1 MIIKIRKIITSSLLL
16 FLIFSLIS
24 CATNRN
30 SKVYYDYDHGYHTV
44 LKNET
49 LYSIAFR
56 HGLDYKKIARWNGI
70 RSPYTIYSGQRLKL
84 SPSSATSKN
93 TQAKNNSKQK
103 SNTKTAASKK
113 SASTKSVSKKS
124 KPAAKPI
131 KHDWNWPTKG
141 AVIRTYSS
149 NAGGNKGID
158 IGGKIGQ
165 AVVAASSGKV
175 VYSGNGLASYGNL
188 IIIKHSEQFISA
200 YAHNKKLFV
209 KEGGMV
215 KRGEKIAELGKT
227 GTSEAKLH
235 FEIRYKGKPVDPIK
249 YLPKI

>member
-1 MIIKIRKIITSSLLL
+1 MFNPTRKIITVFLLL
-16 FLIFSLIS
+16 FLLFFSLLFLVS
-24 CATNRN
+24 CVSNRN
-30 SKVYYDYDHGYHTV
+30 SDVYYDYDHGYHTV
-44 LKNET
+44 LKGET

-56 HGLDYKKIARWNGI
+56 HGVDYKKIARWNGI
-70 RSPYTIYSGQRLKL
+70 RKPYTIYAGQRLKL
-84 SPSSATSKN
+84 SPSQATSK
-93 TQAKNNSKQK
+93 TYQAKSKT
-103 SNTKTAASKK
+103 SSTKRTSTSKK
-113 SASTKSVSKKS
+113 STTKNTVT
-124 KPAAKPI
+124 KPASKPI

-149 NAGGNKGID
+149 RSGGNKGID

-165 AVVAASSGKV
+165 PVLAASSGKV

-209 KEGGMV
+209 KEGGEV
-215 KRGEKIAELGKT
+215 KRGQKIAELGNT

-249 YLPKI
+249 YLPKN